1 MAAMRSLSGARLTML
16 VALVVVLVSTVASAQ
31 ESAALH
37 PGGTFYDD
45 DGSVHEPA
53 IEGLVASGITAG
65 CDLGPPAS
73 YCPAEPISRA
83 QMAVFLTRGFGLELI
98 RPEPDPDAD
107 PEAPLPVVNTFF
119 DDDGH
124 PFEREIEVVASNGI
138 TLGCDEGRFCPDQP
152 VTRAEMASFLIRS
165 IGGFEGFDPPA
176 DRFDDDNTSPHQI
189 DINRLAL
196 IGVTNGCGPRV
207 FCPGE
212 SVSRE
217 EMASFL
223 GRALDIAP
231 IAPPVRPPQKLVS
244 QFTTYHSCCESRVT
258 NIHIMADQIDG
269 MTVLPGQTFSV
280 NAALGP
286 RTEAKGYVP
295 APILLDGDSY
305 CCDHPLNIGGG
316 TSQFGTTIYNAIFY
330 GGYEIL
336 DHKPHSRYID
346 RYPLGIEATL
356 GYPWPDVVFRNDTFT
371 PITIDT
377 SYTSTS
383 ITVRFLGDDLGRTIT
398 ADVRGSATFNSGG
411 YVEVDRHIAEADGSV
426 RTQTWS
432 WTYISG

>member
-1 MAAMRSLSGARLTML
+1 MRTVNTAGLLALVLLL
-16 VALVVVLVSTVASAQ
+16 VATVASAQ
-31 ESAALH
+31 EVPSLD
-37 PGGTFYDD
+37 PGGSFYDD

-53 IEGLVASGITAG
+53 IEGLVAAGVTSGCEI
-65 CDLGPPAS
+65 GPPAL
-73 YCPAEPISRA
+73 YCPDQPITRA
-83 QMAVFLTRGFGLELI
+83 QMAVFLTRGFSLELI
-98 RPEPDPDAD
+98 EPEPDPDAD
-107 PEAPLPVVNTFF
+107 PSAPVPAVDSFT

-124 PFEREIEVVASNGI
+124 PFEAEIEVVASHGI
-138 TLGCDEGRFCPDQP
+138 TRGCADGLFCPDQP

-165 IGGFEGFDPPA
+165 IGGFEGFDPPSY
-176 DRFDDDNTSPHQI
+176 RFDDDQESPHQI

-196 IGVTNGCGPRV
+196 IGVTNGCGERIY
-207 FCPGE
+207 CPADP
-212 SVSRE
+212 VTRA

-223 GRALDIAP
+223 GRALGLPP
-231 IAPPVRPPQKLVS
+231 IAPPARPPQKLVS

-269 MTVLPGQTFSV
+269 MVVLPGQTFSL

-316 TSQFGTTIYNAIFY
+316 TSQFGTTIYNAIFR
-330 GGYEIL
+330 GGYEII

-383 ITVRFLGDDLGRTIT
+383 ITVRFIGDDLGRTVDS
-398 ADVRGSATFNSGG
+398 AVRGSATYNSGG
-411 YVEVDRHIAEADGSV
+411 YVEVDRIITEADGAA

-432 WTYISG
+432 WTYIAG

>member
-1 MAAMRSLSGARLTML
+1 MSLN
-16 VALVVVLVSTVASAQ
+16 
-31 ESAALH
+31 
-37 PGGTFYDD
+37 PGGSFYDD
-45 DGSVHEPA
+45 DGSVHEAA
-53 IEGLVASGITAG
+53 IEGLVAAGITSG
-65 CDLGPPAS
+65 CEVGPPAL
-73 YCPAEPISRA
+73 YCPDQPITRA

-98 RPEPDPDAD
+98 EPEPDPNADAA
-107 PEAPLPVVNTFF
+107 APVIAVDSFT

-124 PFEREIEVVASNGI
+124 PFEAEIEVVASHGI
-138 TLGCDEGRFCPDQP
+138 TRGCAEGRFCPDQP

-165 IGGFEGFDPPA
+165 IGGFDGFDPPA
-176 DRFDDDNTSPHQI
+176 DRFDDDQESPHQI

-196 IGVTNGCGPRV
+196 IGVTNGCGERAY
-207 FCPGE
+207 CPADP
-212 SVSRE
+212 VSRS

-223 GRALDIAP
+223 GRALDITP
-231 IAPPVRPPQKLVS
+231 ITPPARPPQKLVS

-286 RTEAKGYVP
+286 RTTSKGYVP

-330 GGYEIL
+330 GGYEIV

-356 GYPWPDVVFRNDTFT
+356 GYPWPDVVFTNDTFT

-383 ITVRFLGDDLGRTIT
+383 ITVRFLGDDLGRSVG
-398 ADVRGSATFNSGG
+398 ANVRGSATFNDGG
-411 YVEVDRHIAEADGSV
+411 YVEVDRLITESDGTV
-426 RTQTWS
+426 RTQTWN

>member
-1 MAAMRSLSGARLTML
+1 MRSFDGLRIVVSLSL
-16 VALVVVLVSTVASAQ
+16 VFLFSATVASAQ
-31 ESAALH
+31 EVVLD

-53 IEGLVASGITAG
+53 IEGLVAEGITSG
-65 CDLGPPAS
+65 CGIGPPAL
-73 YCPAEPISRA
+73 YCPQEAITRA
-83 QMAVFLTRGFGLELI
+83 QMAVFLTRGFDLELI

-107 PEAPLPVVNTFF
+107 PEAPLPEVNTFT

-124 PFEREIEVVASNGI
+124 SFESEIEIVASHGV
-138 TLGCDEGRFCPDQP
+138 TLGCDQGRFCPDEP
-152 VTRAEMASFLIRS
+152 VTRAEMASFLIRA
-165 IGGFEGFDPPA
+165 IGGFDGFDPPA
-176 DRFDDDNTSPHQI
+176 DRFDDDTDSPHQI

-196 IGVTNGCGPRV
+196 TGVTNGCGVRLY
-207 FCPGE
+207 CPGDP
-212 SVSRE
+212 VTRE

-223 GRALDIAP
+223 GRALDIGP
-231 IAPPVRPPQKLVS
+231 IVPPIRPAQKLVS
-244 QFTTYHSCCESRVT
+244 EFTTYHDCCERRVT
-258 NIHIMADQIDG
+258 NIHTMADQIDG
-269 MTVLPGQTFSV
+269 SMVLPGQTFSV

-295 APILLDGDSY
+295 APILLDGESY

-316 TSQFGTTIYNAIFY
+316 TSQFGTTIYNAIFW
-330 GGYEIL
+330 GGYEVL

-356 GYPWPDVVFRNDTFT
+356 GYPWPDVVFRNDTYT

-383 ITVRFLGDDLGRTIT
+383 ITVRFLGDDLGRTVD
-398 ADVRGSATFNSGG
+398 AVVRGSATYNGGG
-411 YVEVDRHIAEADGSV
+411 YVEVDRIITEPSGTV
-426 RTQTWS
+426 RTQTWT

>member
-1 MAAMRSLSGARLTML
+1 MRTVNTAGLLALVLLL
-16 VALVVVLVSTVASAQ
+16 VATVASAQ
-31 ESAALH
+31 EVPSLD
-37 PGGTFYDD
+37 PGGSFYDD

-53 IEGLVASGITAG
+53 IEGLVAAGVTSGCEI
-65 CDLGPPAS
+65 GPPAL
-73 YCPAEPISRA
+73 YCPDQPITRA
-83 QMAVFLTRGFGLELI
+83 QMAVFLTRGFSLELI
-98 RPEPDPDAD
+98 EPEPDPDAD
-107 PEAPLPVVNTFF
+107 PSAPVPAVDSFT

-124 PFEREIEVVASNGI
+124 PFEAEIEVVASHGI
-138 TLGCDEGRFCPDQP
+138 TRGCADGLFCPDQP

-165 IGGFEGFDPPA
+165 IGGFEGFDPPS
-176 DRFDDDNTSPHQI
+176 DRFDDDQESPHQI

-196 IGVTNGCGPRV
+196 IGVTNGCGERIY
-207 FCPGE
+207 CPADP
-212 SVSRE
+212 VTRA

-223 GRALDIAP
+223 GRALGLPP
-231 IAPPVRPPQKLVS
+231 IAPPARPPQKLVS

-269 MTVLPGQTFSV
+269 MVVLPGQTFSL

-316 TSQFGTTIYNAIFY
+316 TSQFGTTIYNAIFR
-330 GGYEIL
+330 GGYEII

-383 ITVRFLGDDLGRTIT
+383 ITVRFIGDDLGRTVDS
-398 ADVRGSATFNSGG
+398 AVRGSATYNSGG
-411 YVEVDRHIAEADGSV
+411 YVEVDRIITEADGAA

-432 WTYISG
+432 WTYMAG

>member
-1 MAAMRSLSGARLTML
+1 MRALLVSAILS
-16 VALVVVLVSTVASAQ
+16 VIALSTVAVAQ
-31 ESAALH
+31 EGAPLD
-37 PGGTFYDD
+37 PGGSFYDD

-53 IEGLVASGITAG
+53 IEGLVAAGITTG
-65 CDLGPPAS
+65 CAIGPPAL
-73 YCPAEPISRA
+73 YCPEDPITRA
-83 QMAVFLTRGFGLELI
+83 QMAVFLTRGFGLDLI
-98 RPEPDPDAD
+98 PPETDPNAD
-107 PEAPLPVVNTFF
+107 PEVPDPVVNSFS

-124 PFEREIEVVASNGI
+124 PFEREIEVVASHGI
-138 TLGCDEGRFCPDQP
+138 TLGCAADMYCPDEP
-152 VTRAEMASFLIRS
+152 VTRAEMASFLIRA

-176 DRFDDDNTSPHQI
+176 DRFDDDQASPHQV

-196 IGVTNGCGPRV
+196 IGVTNGCDVRLY
-207 FCPGE
+207 CPGDR
-212 SVSRE
+212 VNRA

-223 GRALDIAP
+223 GRALDIPA
-231 IAPPVRPPQKLVS
+231 IAPAARPAQKLVS
-244 QFTTYHSCCESRVT
+244 QFTTYHSCCEPRVT

-269 MTVLPGQTFSV
+269 VTVLPGQTFSV

-295 APILLDGDSY
+295 APILLDGESY

-316 TSQFGTTIYNAIFY
+316 TSQFGTTIYNAIFW
-330 GGYEIL
+330 GGYEIV

-383 ITVRFLGDDLGRTIT
+383 ITVRFLGDDLGRTV
-398 ADVRGSATFNSGG
+398 ASNVRGSATYNQGG
-411 YVEVDRHIAEADGSV
+411 YVEVDRIITEADGRV

>member
-1 MAAMRSLSGARLTML
+1 MTPMRTFVLLAALT
-16 VALVVVLVSTVASAQ
+16 VLAFSTVAVAQ
-31 ESAALH
+31 EVVPLD
-37 PGGTFYDD
+37 PGGSFYDD

-53 IEGLVASGITAG
+53 IEGLVAAAITTG
-65 CDLGPPAS
+65 CDVGPPAR
-73 YCPAEPISRA
+73 YCPGDPITRG
-83 QMAVFLTRGFGLELI
+83 QMAVFLTRGFDLELI
-98 RPEPDPDAD
+98 AD
-107 PEAPLPVVNTFF
+107 PEADPAAPIQNTFS

-124 PFEREIEVVASNGI
+124 PFEAEIEIVASHGI
-138 TLGCDEGRFCPDQP
+138 TLGCAESRYCPDQP
-152 VTRAEMASFLIRS
+152 VTRAAMASFLIRA
-165 IGGFEGFDPPA
+165 IGGFDGFDPPA
-176 DRFDDDNTSPHQI
+176 DRFDDDQDSPHQI

-196 IGVTNGCGPRV
+196 IGVTNGCGERRY
-207 FCPGE
+207 CPGDP
-212 SVSRE
+212 VSRA

-223 GRALDIAP
+223 GRAVDIAP
-231 IAPPVRPPQKLVS
+231 IVPPARPPQKVVS

-269 MTVLPGQTFSV
+269 MTVLPGQRFSV

-383 ITVRFLGDDLGRTIT
+383 ITVRFLGDDLGRTVD
-398 ADVRGSATFNSGG
+398 AAVRGSATYNSGG
-411 YVEVDRHIAEADGSV
+411 YVEVDRIITEADGEV

-432 WTYISG
+432 WRYLGG

>member
-1 MAAMRSLSGARLTML
+1 MHPMRL
-16 VALVVVLVSTVASAQ
+16 LVVLGALTVLAFSTVAVAQ
-31 ESAALH
+31 ESLRLD
-37 PGGTFYDD
+37 PGGSFYDD

-53 IEGLVASGITAG
+53 IEGLVAAGITTG
-65 CDLGPPAS
+65 CDAGPPAL
-73 YCPAEPISRA
+73 YCPRDPITRA
-83 QMAVFLTRGFGLELI
+83 QMAVFLTRGFGLELL
-98 RPEPDPDAD
+98 REPDAD
-107 PEAPLPVVNTFF
+107 PAAPAPNTFT

-124 PFEREIEVVASNGI
+124 PFEQEIEIVASHGI
-138 TLGCDEGRFCPDQP
+138 TRGCADGLYCPDQP
-152 VTRAEMASFLIRS
+152 VTRAEMASFLIRA
-165 IGGFEGFDPPA
+165 IGGFDGFDPPA
-176 DRFDDDNTSPHQI
+176 DRFDDDQESPHQI

-196 IGVTNGCGPRV
+196 IGVTNGCGERIY
-207 FCPGE
+207 CPADP
-212 SVSRE
+212 VSRA

-223 GRALDIAP
+223 GRALDIRP
-231 IAPPVRPPQKLVS
+231 ITPPVRPPQTLVS

-295 APILLDGDSY
+295 APILLDGESY

-383 ITVRFLGDDLGRTIT
+383 ITVRFLGDKLGRTID
-398 ADVRGSATFNSGG
+398 AVVRGSATYNGGG
-411 YVEVDRHIAEADGSV
+411 YVEVDRIITEADGAV

-432 WTYISG
+432 WTYIAG